1 MRFDEGE
8 PRTVDELLGLVLGW
22 ASSAG
27 IAEGRGG
34 YPGGTAA
41 PGWAEYVRTQR
52 RIVAVY
58 RAAVAVHGEPSEA
71 RARLLR
77 CYEERFGPDIR
88 RLGEDHE
95 GHVDEM
101 AGRLV
106 YSLPSAAGFDRTT
119 FSCGIREEDLGVL
132 RADPRRRA
140 ILEAAAR
147 ARLERSSLPGGGP
160 VTELDFAGLAARIL
174 HSTAAELRNFI
185 VTFRRES
192 GADIDVPTRP

>member
-1 MRFDEGE
+1 
-8 PRTVDELLGLVLGW
+8 VDELLDVVLGW

-58 RAAVAVHGEPSEA
+58 RAVAAALGEPDA
-71 RARLLR
+71 GRARLLR
-77 CYEERFGPDIR
+77 CYEERFGSADVR
-88 RLGEDHE
+88 RLGEDRE

-106 YSLPSAAGFDRTT
+106 YSLPSTAGFDRAT
-119 FSCGIREEDLGVL
+119 FSCGITREDLGVL

-147 ARLERSSLPGGGP
+147 ARLERSAMPGGRP
-160 VTELDFAGLAARIL
+160 VTEMDFAGLAARIL
-174 HSTAAELRNFI
+174 HPTAAELRDF
-185 VTFRRES
+185 VATFRREH